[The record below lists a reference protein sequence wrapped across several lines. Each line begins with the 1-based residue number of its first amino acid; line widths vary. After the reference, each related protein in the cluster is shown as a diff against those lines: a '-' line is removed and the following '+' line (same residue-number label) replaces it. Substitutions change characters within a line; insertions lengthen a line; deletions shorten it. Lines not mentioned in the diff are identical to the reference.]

1 MSDPLLGPIVGATL
15 LTPNIKY
22 ASQAYQSGMGYSLI
36 REEVV
41 SQAMCD
47 LWSAPK
53 LLNNPMHIL
62 SADNGHAWL
71 RIVEDKN
78 CAATTPLKTQ
88 GWMALEVNVADVDV
102 IRNEID
108 STIFKIIG
116 EPAYLQISDAIKAMQ
131 VIGPCDEV
139 SYITQI
145 DKAVPPFNLPMTQ
158 SRTGSLFIPVL
169 CTQDR
174 DLSLSFYEMLNQ
186 VTGLKFDTKVTVLNN
201 AWGNNIEH
209 QYPVATLQLAGN
221 CLFEI
226 DQVVDAQPSVLNAGS
241 LPSGIAMITCLVD
254 NIEIAATHL
263 NQGISHINN
272 LYYPGQKVL
281 LVKGPSGELIELV
294 EHAKN

>member
-15 LTPNIKY
+15 LTPNLQY
-22 ASQAYQSGMGYSLI
+22 ASQAYQSGMGYALV

-41 SQAMCD
+41 SQEMCD
-47 LWSAPK
+47 LWNTPK

-78 CAATTPLKTQ
+78 CASTTPLKTQ

-102 IRNEID
+102 IRKEID
-108 STIFKIIG
+108 STRFKIIG

-241 LPSGIAMITCLVD
+241 LPSGIAMVTCIVD
-254 NIEIAATHL
+254 NIDIAATHL
-263 NQGISHINN
+263 NQKVSHINN
-272 LYYPGQKVL
+272 SYYPGQKVL
-281 LVKGPSGELIELV
+281 VVKGPSGELIELL
-294 EHAKN
+294 EHPKI